1 MKSAVLSIAL
11 TLLTM
16 TAAPAVAIAAD
27 ARIQSILFKPNS
39 VVRFVGKPGYQSA
52 IRFASDERIENV
64 AVGDSVSWQV
74 TPNKRGDLLF
84 VKPLTGTARSNMMV
98 VTDKRTYL
106 FDMTASRA
114 GVPVYA
120 LSFQYPDYPSPGS
133 LQPLVEA
140 TSSPVVIAEKQPLA
154 PLPRLNFAWEARGA
168 KALRPARAFDD
179 GKSVYL
185 SWPEK
190 APLPAVL
197 IPAPDGTESPSNYRM
212 EDGFII
218 VEGVPGQVIIRRGKD
233 SATVTPMR
241 RRAEVVRT
249 ADTETRHERR

>member
-1 MKSAVLSIAL
+1 MKFAALPIAL
-11 TLLTM
+11 VVL
-16 TAAPAVAIAAD
+16 AATGVPAVAIAAD
-27 ARIQSILFKPNS
+27 ARIQSILFKPNA

-120 LSFQYPDYPSPGS
+120 LSFQYPEYPAPGS
-133 LQPLVEA
+133 LQPLVEINA
-140 TSSPVVIAEKQPLA
+140 GPVAIAEKQPVA
-154 PLPRLNFAWEARGA
+154 PLPKLNFAWEARGA
-168 KALRPARAFDD
+168 KALRPARSFDD

-190 APLPAVL
+190 AALPAVL
-197 IPAPDGTESPSNYRM
+197 VAAPDGTESPSNYRM
-212 EDGFII
+212 EDGYII

-233 SATVTPMR
+233 SATVTAMR
-241 RRAEVVRT
+241 RPAKVVRT